1 MEIGSLLSLFVHG
14 IREKVAPPWLEM
26 VLAVV
31 AALCGLI
38 VGAEREKREKPAGLH
53 TLTLVCLGSASYTMV
68 SYAFITTSG
77 DAGRIAAQI
86 VTGIGFLGAGVIVKE
101 GFTVRGLTT
110 AASIWVVS
118 AIGIA
123 FGAGALLAGTIGVAL
138 TLGALSL
145 LRTVEDRLH
154 VQLYARCRVAFRRQ
168 QRHDETWLRAFV
180 ERYGFVVTELSYR
193 LDSRDDTLEYGL
205 VMYSSNPQ
213 SVSLLGHALLAD
225 DSVADFT
232 ISPSRD

>member
-1 MEIGSLLSLFVHG
+1 MTETELLLRTLFALVAGGLVGLERSFRGRAAGLRTYALVSFASSLLV
-14 IREKVAPPWLEM
+14 
-26 VLAVV
+26 VV
-31 AALCGLI
+31 ASTLD
-38 VGAEREKREKPAGLH
+38 PA
-53 TLTLVCLGSASYTMV
+53 A
-68 SYAFITTSG
+68 G
-77 DAGRIAAQI
+77 DSNANVARVIQGI

-168 QRHDETWLRAFV
+168 QQYDDAWLRAFV